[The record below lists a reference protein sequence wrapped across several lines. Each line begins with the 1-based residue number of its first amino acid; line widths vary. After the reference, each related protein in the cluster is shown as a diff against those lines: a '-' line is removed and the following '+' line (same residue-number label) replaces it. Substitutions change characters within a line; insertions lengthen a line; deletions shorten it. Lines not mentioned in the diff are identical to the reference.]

1 MATHELTIGTVSS
14 VHSDAAALGQDVLA
28 VGHMPSI
35 NFGPTSEVEE
45 ILQNVRCVIAT
56 VKGSVPLDRDLGL
69 DPEHLDM
76 PLEVARARFASELI
90 LGVAKYEPRA
100 AVTNIDWEATINGTL
115 AAKVKV
121 NIDEQYE

>member
-1 MATHELTIGTVSS
+1 MATYELTIGTVSS
-14 VHSDAAALGQDVLA
+14 GHSDAAALGQDVLA
-28 VGHMPSI
+28 VGHMPPIS
-35 NFGPTSEVEE
+35 FGPNSEVEE

-56 VKGSVPLDRDLGL
+56 VKGSVPLDRDFGL

-90 LGVAKYEPRA
+90 LGVAKNEPRA
-100 AVTNIDWEATINGTL
+100 AVTNIEWAATINGTL